1 MNQRNYALDG
11 LKFILAI
18 FVVFIHQKTPYT
30 MSLMPLIKSA
40 VPAFLMISG
49 YCIYTIDYFEE
60 RCAKAIKHMLW
71 LCTWSIGFF
80 ALLQLF
86 LVCIGREEYFIR
98 CSWGMVYTVFFNNDI
113 PFAYHLWYLP
123 AYLYTL
129 VIVRYVFKWEKERYL
144 YIITLILL
152 LVGVCYKNLFIDN
165 WLFTGLPYF
174 TVGLMLA
181 KYNNLFD
188 KFKSYFVIT
197 SFFVVAALSFSL
209 SVNTG
214 EFNRVCVAL
223 VAFTLVCSALLL
235 EDIVQT
241 NP

>member
-98 CSWGMVYTVFFNNDI
+98 CSS
-113 PFAYHLWYLP
+113 WY
-123 AYLYTL
+123 
-129 VIVRYVFKWEKERYL
+129 I
-144 YIITLILL
+144 
-152 LVGVCYKNLFIDN
+152 
-165 WLFTGLPYF
+165 
-174 TVGLMLA
+174 
-181 KYNNLFD
+181 
-188 KFKSYFVIT
+188 
-197 SFFVVAALSFSL
+197 LSFSIMTYRL
-209 SVNTG
+209 PIICGTYQ
-214 EFNRVCVAL
+214 L
-223 VAFTLVCSALLL
+223 IYTHW
-235 EDIVQT
+235 
-241 NP
+241 